1 MSIDILINNIQKAEQ
16 FVAIFQHIKVFSES
30 INIMFEEE
38 RLFIQ
43 SMDASRVSI
52 FEITIPQEWFDK
64 YDVEKNTTIGI
75 HTTMLSSVLNTRD
88 KSQQI
93 NIVYNADDDKLYLHF
108 TKNNQALQY
117 AAVNDGDNA
126 GVVASATPEPETKK
140 KAKGKKVATN
150 ETAPAPAPATAPAP
164 YVEFDRHFEL
174 VLIEMESELMAIPEM
189 EYQAEFSISSLKF
202 ANLINQLK
210 IFGDRLDIKCTEE
223 KIVLCSTAKE
233 HGNMAVDITI
243 SDLSAFA
250 IEENETV
257 NLSFSLRYLQNILLY
272 AKIAREIKIQIS
284 KNCPIRVDYELTDGA
299 ALVFYLAPKIN
310 DDEDDNGG
318 GGGGDDDD

>member
-52 FEITIPQEWFDK
+52 FEITIPREWFDK

-108 TKNNQALQY
+108 TKNNQVLQY
-117 AAVNDGDNA
+117 AAVDDGDDA
-126 GVVASATPEPETKK
+126 AEAATPEPETKK
-140 KAKGKKVATN
+140 KAKGKKAATN
-150 ETAPAPAPATAPAP
+150 ETAAAPAPAPAP

-310 DDEDDNGG
+310 DDEN
-318 GGGGDDDD
+318 GGDDDD